1 MTAKDVKPTRQ
12 PQEHDASSTG
22 PPLIDQ
28 DTPPP
33 SKDPSQG
40 ATPAETGQPGGGRG
54 RVDVTGIMPAG
65 IRVDPDLT
73 EGHPGY
79 EESGD
84 SEIIPPERLAGGGS
98 AAEKGKAG

>member
-1 MTAKDVKPTRQ
+1 MNAKKADPTR
-12 PQEHDASSTG
+12 PGEIPGASGAG
-22 PPLIDQ
+22 PSVSDQ
-28 DTPPP
+28 DTHPA

-40 ATPAETGQPGGGRG
+40 AQPAETGQPGGGRG

-79 EESGD
+79 EESGN
-84 SEIIPPERLAGGGS
+84 SETIPTERFTQDGGAKEPGAG
-98 AAEKGKAG
+98 